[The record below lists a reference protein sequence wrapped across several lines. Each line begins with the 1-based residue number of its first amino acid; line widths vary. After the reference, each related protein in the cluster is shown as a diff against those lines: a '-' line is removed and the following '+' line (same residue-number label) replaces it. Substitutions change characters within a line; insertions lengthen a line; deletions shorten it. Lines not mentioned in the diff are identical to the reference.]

1 MPATRETPSDNQLI
15 QKRMLE
21 EALKIPGVAAAVE
34 VYGALQP
41 FVPVKRDTPTVIRV
55 ATGGN
60 T

>member
-1 MPATRETPSDNQLI
+1 
-15 QKRMLE
+15 MLE
-21 EALKIPGVAAAVE
+21 EALKNPGVAAAVE

-41 FVPVKRDTPTVIRV
+41 FVPVKRELPTVIRV